1 MIRNSN
7 DISIFLTDFKRLA
20 TYDSDKEKYYFVFHD
35 KERGGQ
41 LTLMLT
47 GDVWSKHGIGEEYCD
62 ILETIFSEEECTS
75 LVWFHRKAINK
86 SLKETFIVN

>member
-7 DISIFLTDFKRLA
+7 DISVFLTDFKRLA
-20 TYDSDKEKYYFVFHD
+20 TYDSEKGKYYFIFHD

-47 GDVWSKHGIGEEYCD
+47 SGIWSTHGIGDGYCD
-62 ILETIFSEEECTS
+62 IVETTFSEEECTK

-86 SLKETFIVN
+86 SLKETLIVS